1 MKKSIK
7 YVALIAII
15 VIAVAFL
22 AACNDNSNKL
32 VATKTTED
40 EYMGK
45 YDEKIEITFKDE
57 EAQEVKWTYSFDD
70 EENAQ
75 SLASMYSLFS
85 DEGVNVETNGK
96 NVTITMNAET
106 FTGLSGEGNSKAE
119 IKTALEEERYTVK

>member
-119 IKTALEEERYTVK
+119 IKTALEEEGYTVK